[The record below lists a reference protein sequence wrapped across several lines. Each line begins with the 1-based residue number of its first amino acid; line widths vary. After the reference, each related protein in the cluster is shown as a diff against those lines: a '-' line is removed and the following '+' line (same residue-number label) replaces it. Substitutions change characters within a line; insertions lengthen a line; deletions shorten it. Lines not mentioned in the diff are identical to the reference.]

1 MRTPTLLRVAL
12 PLLVVAASVVVAT
25 PARAEVGRV
34 SVHSRT
40 VEVGPTAVLQQFT
53 VPCTPGEHLVSG
65 GYAGVDPQLRVF
77 ASHPSDNQGNP
88 FADGAAPLAW
98 TVGLVNTGQAV
109 RTLRVSV
116 TCLAGGDSTA
126 GVYAGTQSEPSDP
139 SVEAVCPQGMVR
151 TGGGYWAVWYARLGA
166 ARVEGSRPVGV
177 RGWAVDLTVPANL
190 PARSSVT
197 ALVVCHTGPVAA
209 VAAEPAEFDLRQAS
223 PACAVGAA
231 ANVCVVPQSGS
242 GAARCPGGTVLTGG
256 GYRIVSGG
264 PLTGQ
269 AAVVDGPASAGGW
282 TVSLTG
288 TTAQDTRVRVRVE
301 PVCLGNVVRPSES
314 VSDLLPDS
322 GARLNKALA
331 LAGGL
336 LGLLLLVL
344 LAILALRRSR
354 SRSGPP
360 APGIEVVVRTARF
373 RYRDDAYREDL

>member
-1 MRTPTLLRVAL
+1 MRTVALLGIAL
-12 PLLVVAASVVVAT
+12 PLAVLAASVLVVS

-34 SVHSRT
+34 SVHAGT
-40 VEVGPTAVLQQFT
+40 AEFGPGAVPQQFT
-53 VPCTPGEHLVSG
+53 VACAPDEQLVSG
-65 GYAGVDPQLRVF
+65 GYAGVDPQLRIV
-77 ASHPSDNQGNP
+77 ASHPSDGQGNP
-88 FADGAAPLAW
+88 VADRGAPRAW
-98 TVGLVNTGQAV
+98 TVGVVNTAQAV

-126 GVYAGTQSEPSDP
+126 GVYVGTQSEPSDP
-139 SVEAVCPQGMVR
+139 SVEAVCPRGTVR

-166 ARVEGSRPVGV
+166 ARVDGSHPAGTQ
-177 RGWAVDLTVPANL
+177 GWALDLTVPANL

-197 ALVVCHTGPVAA
+197 AHVVCHTGPVAA
-209 VAAEPAEFDLRQAS
+209 VAAEPAEFDLQQAS
-223 PACAVGAA
+223 PVCAVGAA
-231 ANVCVVPQSGS
+231 ANVCAVPQSGS
-242 GAARCPGGTVLTGG
+242 GAARCPGGMVLTGG

-301 PVCLGNVVRPSES
+301 PVCLGNVFRPSES
-314 VSDLLPDS
+314 VSDLLPDG

-336 LGLLLLVL
+336 LGLLLLIL
-344 LAILALRRSR
+344 LAVLALRRSR
-354 SRSGPP
+354 NRSGPP

-373 RYRDDAYREDL
+373 RYRDDAYREDR